1 MCASIRSL
9 NSTQTHNQIRE
20 LPDCK
25 PVSVPARATVIPL
38 GLPLLTGS
46 SDLPGSQ
53 AGRAAPSPLFGLAPR
68 GVYPAGGITPA
79 AVRSYRTI
87 SPLPLMVGQA
97 FRPARRG
104 RLKPATTIQGGI
116 FSVALSVSRWG
127 PRPLAGTLLYGD
139 RTFLLRFRR
148 RLPIRQLPQPIIS
161 CCADWVAEP
170 REFQSKLVQLLRIF
184 RISGV
189 KYKSLS
195 RLGLESVAMPG
206 PAL

>member
-68 GVYPAGGITPA
+68 GVYPAGGIAPA

-116 FSVALSVSRWG
+116 FSVALSVSRSGTPAVSRHAALW
-127 PRPLAGTLLYGD
+127 RPDFPPPFPEATAHPAAPATDYLM
-139 RTFLLRFRR
+139 LRGLGCGAAR
-148 RLPIRQLPQPIIS
+148 
-161 CCADWVAEP
+161 V
-170 REFQSKLVQLLRIF
+170 SK
-184 RISGV
+184 
-189 KYKSLS
+189 
-195 RLGLESVAMPG
+195 
-206 PAL
+206 

>member
-1 MCASIRSL
+1 
-9 NSTQTHNQIRE
+9 
-20 LPDCK
+20 
-25 PVSVPARATVIPL
+25 
-38 GLPLLTGS
+38 LLTGS

-53 AGRAAPSPLFGLAPR
+53 VGRAAPSPLFGLAPR

-87 SPLPLMVGQA
+87 SPLPLMVGRA

-104 RLKPATTIQGGI
+104 RLRPATTIQGGI

-139 RTFLLRFRR
+139 RTFLLRCRR

-161 CCADWVAEP
+161 CRAGSVAER
-170 REFQSKLVQLLRIF
+170 RELQSNLVQLLRIF

-195 RLGLESVAMPG
+195 RLGLESVAISG
-206 PAL
+206 PALHFGHGFESFSSPFMGGREKRLRYPVLMPSLFLLRRSKRQ